1 MREDDYN
8 RIIRN
13 QEKLKQM
20 SEKYK
25 LLKYDLGL
33 DGKEINDMPKQSN
46 PFNTSMHTVD
56 EAYEMETEYKNLY
69 YENMLLINKIRAEIN
84 ELPDL
89 VLRMVLSLKYINGL
103 KTYEIAPAVGITESE
118 CQMIIKVYFGNL
130 F

>member
-8 RIIRN
+8 RINRN

-33 DGKEINDMPKQSN
+33 DGKEINDMPKQRN

-56 EAYEMETEYKNLY
+56 EAYEMETEYKHLY
-69 YENMLLINKIRAEIN
+69 YENTLLINKIRAEIN

-89 VLRMVLSLKYINGL
+89 VLRMILNLKYINGL
-103 KTYEIAPAVGITESE
+103 KTYEIAPTVGITEAE
-118 CQMIIKVYFGNL
+118 CQMIIKVYFNNL

>member
-1 MREDDYN
+1 MQQDDYN

-69 YENMLLINKIRAEIN
+69 YENTLLINKIRAEIN
-84 ELPDL
+84 ELPDV
-89 VLRMVLSLKYINGL
+89 VLRMILSLKYINGL
-103 KTYEIAPAVGITESE
+103 KTYEIAPSVGISETE
-118 CQMIIKVYFGNL
+118 CQMIIKVYFNNL